1 MGPLEQ
7 LTDILCKPGV
17 QPSINGRRL
26 SRIPTIAKPLDLLG
40 REKYNPWILKSAK
53 VSPTFPLDVVGGERM
68 EGDPLG
74 RSQSHHLPPSPIS
87 PFFWNSRHFLIGIRK
102 PGLVPSSLS
111 TMLPAAPPSPRLRFH
126 QSRCP
131 HPSLFTGPAASR
143 VGPRT

>member
-1 MGPLEQ
+1 MPTRVFWRTLYTSEFQ
-7 LTDILCKPGV
+7 ELFANVTKIIQAKI
-17 QPSINGRRL
+17 INGTK
-26 SRIPTIAKPLDLLG
+26 SYPG
-40 REKYNPWILKSAK
+40 ILKSAK
-53 VSPTFPLDVVGGERM
+53 VSPTFPLDVVGRERM

-111 TMLPAAPPSPRLRFH
+111 TVLPAAPPSPRLRFH